1 MKHAPPITDILVRCL
16 GGTEQRPP
24 REQVIRFLSAS
35 NDPSAVAYINSC
47 REIKA
52 EDLRRLSIEAI
63 CVHAQ
68 VSPLQVLGAVLTS
81 AKSMKSMESALKS
94 ILSHPDVVQ
103 TTIDSAN
110 LLGPAGTADR
120 KLMHEAIG
128 FLPTKK
134 GGDFNINFGFGRPKE
149 ERDEDTDADADWD
162 EAFPSLGEQ
171 IQEMSSNKHKLLE
184 SGK

>member
-1 MKHAPPITDILVRCL
+1 MKA
-16 GGTEQRPP
+16 
-24 REQVIRFLSAS
+24 
-35 NDPSAVAYINSC
+35 
-47 REIKA
+47 
-52 EDLRRLSIEAI
+52 
-63 CVHAQ
+63 
-68 VSPLQVLGAVLTS
+68 
-81 AKSMKSMESALKS
+81 MESALKS

-162 EAFPSLGEQ
+162 EAFPALGEQ
-171 IQEMSSNKHKLLE
+171 IQEMSTNKHKMLE